1 MKEHIFNCGRY
12 KDAAKSN
19 KTQKELSNY
28 NLRSSEKGRPD
39 VAKSIR
45 NLNTE
50 DLTPTAPSKAD
61 KQFASIKK
69 NVWIVNYFTQN

>member
-1 MKEHIFNCGRY
+1 MKERIFNCGRY

-28 NLRSSEKGRPD
+28 TLRSSEKSRLD

-45 NLNTE
+45 NLNTK
-50 DLTPTAPSKAD
+50 DLMPTAPSKAD

-69 NVWIVNYFTQN
+69 DVWIVNYRTQN